1 MKILFK
7 ILGLV
12 FAAWFVYSI
21 VVQANDP
28 DPTLWYIIYGVP
40 VLASLLFVFDKLP
53 YFTAI
58 FLFVAYVVATMI
70 FWPEK
75 YEGVTIGEG
84 DIKNIE
90 EGREALGLA
99 IVALVMLIY
108 ALRLK
113 VTNK

>member
-1 MKILFK
+1 MKVVFK
-7 ILGLV
+7 ILALI
-12 FAAWFVYSI
+12 FAAWFIYSI

-28 DPTLWYIIYGVP
+28 DPMMWYVIYGVA
-40 VLASLLFVFDKLP
+40 VLASLLFLVDKLP
-53 YFTAI
+53 YLASVV
-58 FLFVAYVVATMI
+58 LFVAYVVGTMI

-75 YEGVTIGEG
+75 FEGITIGEG

-99 IVALVMLIY
+99 ITAVIILIY

-113 VTNK
+113 ATKT

>member
-1 MKILFK
+1 MKAVFK
-7 ILGLV
+7 VLAII

-28 DPTLWYIIYGVP
+28 DPMLWYVIYGIAA
-40 VLASLLFVFDKLP
+40 LASILFLVDRLP
-53 YFTAI
+53 YLASVV
-58 FLFVAYVVATMI
+58 LFVAYVVSTLV

-75 YEGVTIGEG
+75 FEGITIGEG

-99 IVALVMLIY
+99 ITAVIMLIY
-108 ALRLK
+108 TLRLK
-113 VTNK
+113 ANKK